1 MLVRKSRG
9 WEIPGRLATPEGVYW
24 NRRAFLSA
32 GGLAGAGVIAVGCRS
47 PVESIPVGT
56 ADTSGLRGDAAVE
69 AALRAHADKYP
80 ATRNAT
86 FTLDRAVTDPAVA
99 TTYNNFYE
107 FTNDKPRVVVEAQ
120 KLTLRP
126 WAVEIDGLV
135 ERPMTVD
142 VDDLVRKLP
151 LEERLYRHR
160 CVEAWA
166 MAVPWTGIPMKQFL
180 SMVRPL
186 SAARYVR
193 FVTFLRPEEAI
204 AQRTDTWYPWPYYEG
219 LTLDEAANELTMLV
233 TGIYGKPLPPQN
245 GAPIRMVT
253 PWKYGY
259 KSIKSIV
266 RIELVEERP
275 PTFWNDQQP
284 DEYGFTSNVD
294 PEVPHPRWSQAR
306 ERMLGTDEM
315 RDTLPYNGYGEWV
328 ADLY

>member
-1 MLVRKSRG
+1 MLVHRSRG
-9 WEIPGRLATPEGVYW
+9 WEIPGRLATPEPVYR
-24 NRRAFLSA
+24 NRRAFLCA
-32 GGLAGAGVIAVGCRS
+32 AGLAGAGVIAAGCRS
-47 PVESIPVGT
+47 P
-56 ADTSGLRGDAAVE
+56 ADTSDGLGLRGDGAVE
-69 AALRAHADKYP
+69 AALRAHPGTYP
-80 ATRNAT
+80 AGRNPA
-86 FTLDRAVTDPAVA
+86 FTLDRPLTDRSIA
-99 TTYNNFYE
+99 TTFNNFYE
-107 FTNDKPRVVVEAQ
+107 FTNDKPRVVVESQ

-142 VDDLVRKLP
+142 VDDLVRRFS

-166 MAVPWTGIPMKQFL
+166 MAVPWTGFPMHQLL
-180 SMVRPL
+180 SMARPL

-193 FVTFLRPEEAI
+193 FVTFLRPEEAV

-219 LTLDEAANELTMLV
+219 LTLAEAVNELTLLV

-245 GAPIRMVT
+245 GAPIRVVT

-266 RIELVEERP
+266 RIELVKDRP

-284 DEYGFTSNVD
+284 DEYSFTSNVD
-294 PEVPHPRWSQAR
+294 PTVAHSRWSQAR
-306 ERMLGTDEM
+306 ERLLGTDEM
-315 RDTLPYNGYGEWV
+315 RDTLAYNGYGEWV
-328 ADLY
+328 AGLY